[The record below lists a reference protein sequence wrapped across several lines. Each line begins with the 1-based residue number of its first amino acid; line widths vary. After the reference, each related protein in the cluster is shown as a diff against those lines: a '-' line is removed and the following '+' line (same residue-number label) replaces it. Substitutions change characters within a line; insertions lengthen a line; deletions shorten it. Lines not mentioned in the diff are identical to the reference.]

1 MNQFSTL
8 FNQLRSD
15 RIKQRKT
22 IRKALA
28 EGPATVET
36 LSERTS
42 MPPSHVLW
50 NLMAMVRWADVEI
63 TEHEEKEL
71 EFRLKE
77 VS

>member
-15 RIKQRKT
+15 RLKQRKT
-22 IRKALA
+22 IRMTLA
-28 EGPATVET
+28 EGPATVES

-63 TEHEEKEL
+63 SEHKEEL
-71 EFRLKE
+71 SYQLKE
-77 VS
+77 ENE